1 MTYLETPNQRQYRS
15 AIEAMLSRSVTR
27 IFLWRLIVEDCKVF
41 EESYPMNASAYS
53 LLAIQSIG
61 KRLLA
66 DAKAVDAAAVFKA
79 EQEYNQIMQTNQDF
93 NLKGETDGE
102 QQ

>member
-1 MTYLETPNQRQYRS
+1 MTTLESSNQRQYRAS
-15 AIEAMLSRSVTR
+15 LESMLSHTTTR

-53 LLAIQSIG
+53 LLAVQSIG

-79 EQEYNQIMQTNQDF
+79 EQEYNQLMQNNQDF
-93 NLKGETDGE
+93 SLKGDTDGE
-102 QQ
+102 